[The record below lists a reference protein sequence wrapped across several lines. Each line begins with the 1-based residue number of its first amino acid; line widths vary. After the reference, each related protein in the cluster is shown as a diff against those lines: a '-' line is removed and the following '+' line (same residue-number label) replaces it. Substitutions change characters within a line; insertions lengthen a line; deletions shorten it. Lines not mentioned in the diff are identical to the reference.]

1 MYASKR
7 TVTKASGVLKNHYKP
22 KSHRA
27 NKGGRSLFT
36 QVIRDKDSG
45 LVVKTI
51 THDATGD
58 SVFNLK
64 KRKRRLRKSMSSQ
77 PK

>member
-7 TVTKASGVLKNHYKP
+7 TVTKASGVLNNHYKP

-27 NKGGRSLFT
+27 NKGGRSLYT

-51 THDATGD
+51 THDATGE